1 MPKTYSSRKR
11 RNAIRLYRQ
20 RNASRDPRT
29 HMTLEQVAKLKRI
42 SSRTLRRW
50 LDEDDRE
57 RERQTLAGIAGPPP
71 LGSYHARIHLVIDV
85 SAARPIVAAVPAG
98 HREATKAWLRAS
110 LEEKVLADLV
120 PRLRQDLRAQIVA
133 EVEKLEGGEE

>member
-50 LDEDDRE
+50 LDEDDRA
-57 RERQTLAGIAGPPP
+57 RERQPRPGIAEEFVAVA
-71 LGSYHARIHLVIDV
+71 S
-85 SAARPIVAAVPAG
+85 SAARALQALPTDDRLEALGYMRHAVEQATLSRLPEEPPAARAAVAAIV
-98 HREATKAWLRAS
+98 EAVFGSIA
-110 LEEKVLADLV
+110 EEVKS
-120 PRLRQDLRAQIVA
+120 
-133 EVEKLEGGEE
+133 ET